1 MKLNKYQLRAVQN
14 AVVEVYKQLQATSQ
28 EVIPWREYREDDLWR
43 ELAACILGSR
53 VSYEL
58 AVRAIQYLCSIGLM
72 ELEWSLR
79 DPSGFEKRL
88 VKALSYPFFYSK
100 KRASRHCYPFP
111 FVRANH
117 LRRSLEAIYFEGG
130 SIRNI
135 LTHSKSGAEARLNL
149 ASIAT
154 GIGPKQASLFLRNIG
169 YDDDLA
175 VLDTHVLRYIRWIG
189 LVFDYPIRVH
199 SIKKYERVEKQFRS
213 HAQQLGF
220 SVAQFDIAVWVV
232 TRVAWREFQ
241 I

>member
-1 MKLNKYQLRAVQN
+1 MKLNKYQVKALQD
-14 AVVEVYKQLQATSQ
+14 AVVQVYKQLQTTPQ
-28 EVIPWREYREDDLWR
+28 EIIPWWEYKEDDLWR

-58 AVRAIQYLCSIGLM
+58 AVKAIQYLWSIGLM
-72 ELEWSLR
+72 ELKWSLR

-88 VKALSYPFFYSK
+88 IKALSYPFFHSK
-100 KRASRHCYPFP
+100 KRAIRRCYPFP
-111 FVRANH
+111 FARANH

-135 LTHSKSGAEARLNL
+135 LIHSKSGVEARLNL
-149 ASIAT
+149 VSIAT

-169 YDDDLA
+169 YADDLA

-220 SVAQFDIAVWVV
+220 SVAQFDIAVWVA

-241 I
+241 V